1 MSAELKALREKM
13 ANIAT
18 EARAKLS
25 EVTDATPEDRAA
37 EVERE
42 FDAMMADHDKLEERA
57 ARLERADV
65 AERKLAQID
74 ERTSAVFEAKQSRAI
89 TFDAGVDYRSAF
101 NEYLRN
107 GFGDLPS
114 EMRAVLRENRAQSA
128 GTNSEGGFTV
138 PTELI
143 PELIKSMANYS
154 PMFDE
159 NITRQLVT
167 ASGNPI
173 TMPTTNDTANLAT
186 LLGENTAAS
195 EVDAVFGQITLNAFK
210 YTSGLIK
217 VSNELLQDTAIN
229 LEAELRGLMAERF
242 GRGVGAALT
251 TGTGSAQPRGI
262 VTAAGAGIT
271 GAVSTISF
279 DNLIDLQHSVDP
291 AYRQA
296 PSTRYMFND
305 STLQALRKIKDSE
318 GNYIWQPAN
327 VQTGVG
333 ATILGEQYI
342 INQAM
347 ASIGASAVSVLY
359 GDMEKFIV
367 RRARP
372 IDIKRLD
379 ERFAEAD
386 QVAFVG
392 FVRVDSEI
400 LDSAAIKKLTHAA
413 S

>member
-1 MSAELKALREKM
+1 MAELKELREKM

-89 TFDAGVDYRSAF
+89 TYDAAVDYRSAF
-101 NEYLRN
+101 NEYLRH

-114 EMRAVLRENRAQSA
+114 EMRAALRENRAQSV
-128 GTNSEGGFTV
+128 GVNSEGGFTV

-143 PELIKSMANYS
+143 PELIKSMADFS

-167 ASGNPI
+167 AAGNPL
-173 TMPTTNDTANLAT
+173 TMPTTNDTGNTAV
-186 LLGENTAAS
+186 LLSENTAAS
-195 EVDAVFGQITLNAFK
+195 EDDAVFGQITLNAFK
-210 YTSGLIK
+210 FTSGLIK

-229 LEAELRGLMAERF
+229 IEAELRSLMGERF
-242 GRGVGAALT
+242 GRGVGASLT
-251 TGTGSAQPRGI
+251 TGTGSNQPRGI
-262 VTAAGAGIT
+262 VTAAGAGVT
-271 GAVSTISF
+271 GAASTISF
-279 DNLIDLQHSVDP
+279 DNLIDLLHSVDP
-291 AYRQA
+291 AYRRSA
-296 PSTRYMFND
+296 STAFMFND
-305 STLQALRKIKDSE
+305 STLQTLRKIKDND
-318 GNYIWQPAN
+318 GNFIWQPAS
-327 VQTGVG
+327 VATG
-333 ATILGEQYI
+333 AADTILGEPYV

-347 ASIGASAVSVLY
+347 ASIGAENISVLY
-359 GDMEKFIV
+359 GDMQKFIV

-386 QVAFVG
+386 QIAFVG

-413 S
+413 

>member
-1 MSAELKALREKM
+1 MAETKALREKM
-13 ANIAT
+13 ANLAI
-18 EARAKLS
+18 EARAKLE
-25 EVTDATPEDRAA
+25 EVNDETPEDRAQ

-42 FDAMMADHDKLEERA
+42 FDAMMAEHDKLEERVS
-57 ARLERADV
+57 RMERAE
-65 AERKLAQID
+65 AAQRKLEAID
-74 ERTSAVFEAKQSRAI
+74 ERTAAPVEAKQSRAI
-89 TFDAGVDYRSAF
+89 EFDAEVDYRSAF
-101 NEYLRN
+101 GEYLRY
-107 GFGDLPS
+107 GFGDLPG
-114 EMRAVLRENRAQSA
+114 EMRAALRENRAQSA

-143 PELIKSMANYS
+143 PELIKSMAAYS
-154 PMFDE
+154 PLFDE

-167 ASGNPI
+167 ASGNPL
-173 TMPTTNDTANLAT
+173 TMPTTNDTSKTAVLLAENATASAN
-186 LLGENTAAS
+186 
-195 EVDAVFGQITLNAFK
+195 DAVFGQVTLGAYK

-229 LEAELRGLMAERF
+229 LETELRGLMAERF

-251 TGTGSAQPRGI
+251 TGTGSNQPNGI

-279 DNLIDLQHSVDP
+279 DDLIDLQHSVDP
-291 AYRQA
+291 AYRRA
-296 PSTRYMFND
+296 PSTAFMFND
-305 STLQALRKIKDSE
+305 STLQALRKIKDDE
-318 GNYIWQPAN
+318 GNYIWQPAS
-327 VQTGVG
+327 VATGAA
-333 ATILGEQYI
+333 ATILGEQYV

-347 ASIGASAVSVLY
+347 ANIGASAVSVLY
-359 GDMEKFIV
+359 GDMQKFIV

-392 FVRVDSEI
+392 FVRVDSTI

>member
-1 MSAELKALREKM
+1 MADVKDLREKM

-18 EARAKLS
+18 EARSKLS
-25 EVTDATPEDRAA
+25 EVTDETPAERAA

-42 FDAMMADHDKLEERA
+42 FDAMMADHDALGERVERMEKLA
-57 ARLERADV
+57 A
-65 AERKLAQID
+65 AERKLEALD
-74 ERTSAVFEAKQSRAI
+74 ERTAAPVEAKESRDI
-89 TFDAGVDYRSAF
+89 NVGDDVDYRSAF
-101 NEYLRN
+101 NEYLRY
-107 GFGDLPS
+107 GFGDLPR
-114 EMRAVLRENRAQSA
+114 EAREALREQRAQSA

-143 PELIKSMANYS
+143 PELIKSMVAYS

-159 NITRQLVT
+159 NVTRQLVT
-167 ASGNPI
+167 AAGNPL
-173 TMPTTNDTANLAT
+173 TMPTTDDTGNSAT
-186 LLGENTAAS
+186 LLAENTGAS
-195 EVDAVFGQITLNAFK
+195 DLDASFGQVTLGAFK

-217 VSNELLQDTAIN
+217 VSNELLQDSAIN
-229 LEAELRGLMAERF
+229 LEAELRSLMAERF

-251 TGTGSAQPRGI
+251 TGTGSGQPNGI

-271 GAVSTISF
+271 GSVSAISF
-279 DNLIDLQHSVDP
+279 DDLIDLQHSVDS
-291 AYRQA
+291 AYRRA
-296 PSTRYMFND
+296 PNTAFMFND

-318 GNYIWQPAN
+318 GNYIWQPAS
-327 VQTGVG
+327 VQTGAA
-333 ATILGEQYI
+333 ATILGESYV
-342 INQAM
+342 INPAM
-347 ASIGASAVSVLY
+347 ADIGTGNVSTLY

-386 QVAFVG
+386 QVGFVG

-400 LDSAAIKKLTHAA
+400 LDAAAIKKLTHA
-413 S
+413 

>member
-1 MSAELKALREKM
+1 MADTKALREKM
-13 ANIAT
+13 ANLAI

-25 EVTDATPEDRAA
+25 EVADNTPEERAA
-37 EVERE
+37 EIERE
-42 FDAMMADHDKLEERA
+42 FDAMMAEHDKLEERVG
-57 ARLERADV
+57 RMERAE
-65 AERKLAQID
+65 AAQRKLEEIN
-74 ERTSAVFEAKQSRAI
+74 ERTAAPVETKQSRAI
-89 TFDAGVDYRSAF
+89 EFDASVDYRSAF
-101 NEYLRN
+101 GEYLRH

-114 EMRAVLRENRAQSA
+114 EMRAALRENRAQSA

-143 PELIKSMANYS
+143 PELIKSMAAYS
-154 PMFDE
+154 PLFDE

-167 ASGNPI
+167 ASGNPL
-173 TMPTTNDTANLAT
+173 TMPTTNDTSKTAVLLA
-186 LLGENTAAS
+186 ENTAATDN
-195 EVDAVFGQITLNAFK
+195 DAVFGQVTLGAYK

-251 TGTGSAQPRGI
+251 TGTGSNQPNGI

-291 AYRQA
+291 AYRRA
-296 PSTRYMFND
+296 PSTAFMFND
-305 STLQALRKIKDSE
+305 STLQTLRKIKDSE
-318 GNYIWQPAN
+318 GNYIWQPAS
-327 VQTGVG
+327 VATGAA
-333 ATILGEQYI
+333 ATILGEQYV

-347 ASIGASAVSVLY
+347 ANIGASAVSVLY
-359 GDMEKFIV
+359 GDMQKFIV

-392 FVRVDSEI
+392 FVRVDSTI

>member
-1 MSAELKALREKM
+1 MAEVKNLREKM
-13 ANIAT
+13 ANLAT
-18 EARAKLS
+18 EARSKLS
-25 EVTDATPEDRAA
+25 QLTDATPEARAI
-37 EVERE
+37 EIEGE
-42 FDAMMADHDKLEERA
+42 FDAMMAEHDKIEERV
-57 ARLERADV
+57 ARLDRAEE

-74 ERTSAVFEAKQSRAI
+74 ARTSAVFEAKQSRAI
-89 TFDAGVDYRSAF
+89 TYGEVVNYRAAF
-101 NEYLRN
+101 NEYLRC
-107 GFGDLPS
+107 GFGDLSS
-114 EMRAVLRENRAQSA
+114 EMRDVLRENRAQSS
-128 GTNSEGGFTV
+128 GVNSEGGFTV

-173 TMPTTNDTANLAT
+173 TMPTTNDTANVAT

-210 YTSGLIK
+210 FTSGLIK

-262 VTAAGAGIT
+262 VTAAGSGIT
-271 GAVSTISF
+271 GAESTISF

-291 AYRQA
+291 AYRRA

-318 GNYIWQPAN
+318 GNYIWQPAS

-400 LDSAAIKKLTHAA
+400 LDDAAIKKLTHAA
-413 S
+413 A

>member
-1 MSAELKALREKM
+1 MADTKALREKM
-13 ANIAT
+13 ANLAI

-25 EVTDATPEDRAA
+25 EVADNTPEERAA
-37 EVERE
+37 EIERE
-42 FDAMMADHDKLEERA
+42 YDAMMAEHDKLEERVG
-57 ARLERADV
+57 RTERAE
-65 AERKLAQID
+65 AAQRKLEEIN
-74 ERTSAVFEAKQSRAI
+74 ERTAAPVETKQSRAI
-89 TFDAGVDYRSAF
+89 EFDAGVDYRSAF
-101 NEYLRN
+101 NEYLRH

-114 EMRAVLRENRAQSA
+114 EMRAALRENRAQSA

-143 PELIKSMANYS
+143 PELIKSMAAYS
-154 PMFDE
+154 PLFDE

-167 ASGNPI
+167 ASGNPL
-173 TMPTTNDTANLAT
+173 TMPTTNDTSKTAVLLA
-186 LLGENTAAS
+186 ENTAATDN
-195 EVDAVFGQITLNAFK
+195 DAVFGQVTLGAYK

-251 TGTGSAQPRGI
+251 TGTGSNQPNGI

-291 AYRQA
+291 AYRRA
-296 PSTRYMFND
+296 PTTAFMFND
-305 STLQALRKIKDSE
+305 STLQALRKIKDLE
-318 GNYIWQPAN
+318 GNYIWQPAS
-327 VQTGVG
+327 VATGAA
-333 ATILGEQYI
+333 ATILGEQYV

-347 ASIGASAVSVLY
+347 ANIGASAVSVLY
-359 GDMEKFIV
+359 GDMQKFIV

-392 FVRVDSEI
+392 FVRVDSTI